1 MDHVQGNLAPC
12 QALTPPLTSRC
23 GSTENVD
30 YDLTDL
36 AARIAPCFGRVET
49 RRQAFKY
56 ISALLQNSGQ
66 RKNGWQIAKTIGDEA
81 PWRTQRL
88 LNRARWDAD
97 LVRDIAR
104 DYVVSGIGDP
114 NAVLALGE
122 LATVKK
128 GGASVGVAPQFDTA
142 TGRLQNCQ
150 IAIFASY
157 VSRYGEALIDRRLY
171 LPPSWAND
179 QGRRHQAGIPSTYEL
194 TSKADLTAEIVRQTA
209 AARVPFSWVT
219 GDVELG
225 RDAELRTGLSEQGLG
240 YVLAVPGN
248 QLLVGPAG
256 KLITADFL
264 ARHARRNCREL
275 RKDTGRSWWA
285 SIPIV
290 LPVEPEGAEMS
301 PAPGHVHLLLV
312 CGGGNRPRCYLA
324 HAVEMT
330 PLAELIRVA
339 RSRAAFD
346 GCIGAAQERVGL
358 DNYEVRTW
366 TAWHRHVTLAMV
378 AALAPSGG

>member
-1 MDHVQGNLAPC
+1 MDHDP
-12 QALTPPLTSRC
+12 
-23 GSTENVD
+23 
-30 YDLTDL
+30 TDL

-56 ISALLQNSGQ
+56 ILALHQNSGE
-66 RKNGWQIAKTIGDEA
+66 RKNGWQIAKAIGDDA

-97 LVRDIAR
+97 LIRDIAR
-104 DYVVSGIGDP
+104 DCVVSGIGDP

-128 GGASVGVAPQFDTA
+128 GCASVGVAPQFDTA

-150 IAIFASY
+150 IAIFAAY
-157 VSRYGEALIDRRLY
+157 VSRHGEALIDRRLY

-179 QGRRHQAGIPSTYEL
+179 QGRRHRAGIPPAHEL
-194 TSKADLTAEIVRQTA
+194 TSKPDLAAEIVHRTA
-209 AARVPFSWVT
+209 VARVPFSWVT
-219 GDVELG
+219 GGVELG
-225 RDAELRTGLSEQGLG
+225 RDPKLRAGLSAQRLG

-248 QLLVGPAG
+248 QLLVGSAG
-256 KLITADFL
+256 ELITADFL
-264 ARHARRNCREL
+264 ARRARRCCREVCN
-275 RKDTGRSWWA
+275 DVGQGWWA
-285 SIPIV
+285 SIPIGR
-290 LPVEPEGAEMS
+290 PAGPEGVAMC

-312 CGGGNRPRCYLA
+312 HGGGKRPRCYLA
-324 HAVEMT
+324 HAIETT
-330 PLAELIRVA
+330 PLPELIRVA
-339 RSRAAFD
+339 CSRTAFD
-346 GCIGAAQERVGL
+346 DCIRAAQERAGL

-378 AALAPSGG
+378 AALAPGAG